1 MPLLG
6 QAYPGSHSSH
16 ITASTREYSPGGH
29 ISGGWSILGHWYPPG
44 QTLQEV
50 ALPKEYR
57 PREQFTGVL
66 EGVGHAI
73 PRGEIGVQLRS
84 VNYYTDN
91 SCLNTIVAILCMTL

>member
-50 ALPKEYR
+50 ALPKEYC
-57 PREQFTGVL
+57 PGEQFTGVL
-66 EGVGHAI
+66 EGVGHAA
-73 PRGEIGVQLRS
+73 PRGESNIIAL
-84 VNYYTDN
+84 
-91 SCLNTIVAILCMTL
+91 IILMKQDVDTL